1 MCQTCWDADLKA
13 NAKEDEY
20 CPGKISFG
28 DLVRD
33 LIEIWK
39 KTGRTEYNVLKD
51 AVDDRPGES
60 FAFNAT
66 DAEKG
71 QQELRL
77 AFV

>member
-1 MCQTCWDADLKA
+1 MCQQCWDADLKA
-13 NAKEDEY
+13 SAKDDEY
-20 CPGKISFG
+20 CLGKISFG

-39 KTGRTEYNVLKD
+39 KTGRTDYNVLKA
-51 AVDDRPGES
+51 AVDDRPSES
-60 FAFNAT
+60 FAFSAI
-66 DAEKG
+66 DEEKG